1 MGSKCHG
8 PIVSVE
14 TIQVFLSLC
23 WISYVQFFSYMQ
35 CLSTQPFVSRVDF
48 ITVGLLSVG
57 DDE

>member
-8 PIVSVE
+8 PVVFVE

-23 WISYVQFFSYMQ
+23 SISYVQFFFYRQ
-35 CLSTQPFVSRVDF
+35 FLSNQPFVSRVYF
-48 ITVGLLSVG
+48 ITVDLLSVG